1 MLGHTGLYQKW
12 KTREKRLENGE
23 YRELLLK
30 SEEKQRMAKY
40 LATSRLGSL
49 INLIPKRKCGE
60 RSWSLIA
67 VTYFKKTI
75 KMYWILKV
83 SHLQGQLVFSGY
95 GFHGG
100 QKIKVKEYKSTW
112 KRRQPTTKIRSMSHA
127 ISENRSRVT
136 IVEDIHS
143 YLCAKPPTLL
153 IWVQKLNKE
162 ILHRSP

>member
-112 KRRQPTTKIRSMSHA
+112 KTTATDDENSIYVSCHIRESKSGHNSGRHSLLPLRQASYPAYLSAKIQQRHTT
-127 ISENRSRVT
+127 
-136 IVEDIHS
+136 
-143 YLCAKPPTLL
+143 
-153 IWVQKLNKE
+153 
-162 ILHRSP
+162 